1 MDREELKEVLDELWV
16 CQNLKTL
23 CVSSTEVTPSL
34 LCNIFQRVTQ
44 ENQGER
50 ELLAKL
56 AQRYVLM
63 SSLPLLHKK
72 SSSKGNKLAWKYT
85 SRFLFEWFNEDCDQ
99 SKNSSLFENAVT
111 GSRLQLKLSWLW
123 AFTLLSLFFLRSFFF
138 AMSVCTWCI
147 TVFRVTEEYL
157 EIKARQDSWDQRYR
171 VWLSYNRLKESV
183 TSDSAPTFPSYQ

>member
-56 AQRYVLM
+56 AQRYVRM
-63 SSLPLLHKK
+63 SSLPLLHRSLLQRVITLHENTQVVFYLDGSMKIVTNLK
-72 SSSKGNKLAWKYT
+72 IARSLKTLLRAQGCNWNSPAYGLP
-85 SRFLFEWFNEDCDQ
+85 RFFNRFFFVL
-99 SKNSSLFENAVT
+99 SSLRCLFV
-111 GSRLQLKLSWLW
+111 RDV
-123 AFTLLSLFFLRSFFF
+123 LLSLGWPRSIWR
-138 AMSVCTWCI
+138 S
-147 TVFRVTEEYL
+147 RP
-157 EIKARQDSWDQRYR
+157 ARIHGTKGI
-171 VWLSYNRLKESV
+171 V
-183 TSDSAPTFPSYQ
+183 SDWVMTD